1 MISQKEETMY
11 SILFLLIIILSIIL
25 IKLLKIKSNIIFS
38 LFLTLTV
45 IYFIINPKLSMEAS
59 LAGAKLFFNSV
70 LPTMFPFMVICNM
83 IINLDG
89 IKLYSK
95 ILGPILCKPLG
106 LSYPCSFAL
115 VASFLC
121 GYPLGAKYS
130 TDLYKKGIIE
140 YDEFSRLINIAS
152 NIGPLFL
159 LGAVGTSMLG
169 NSTLGYLLLI
179 PSYISVFIIGIITKN
194 KKREK
199 KISLTNEG
207 ITESKAYYNLGEV
220 IKKSIE
226 DASLNILVLCGYVI
240 MFSVII
246 SMIKTLFIS
255 TGTLTSLSSLLNI
268 PEDIFNGLFLG
279 GIEVT
284 NGCNIIAS
292 SNLSILSKLS
302 LISFLSS
309 FGGLSIIAQTSSFF
323 YKEKVSIT
331 KYFFYKVLQGI
342 ISFVLM
348 FFIYIIFKNNISVFL
363 IESSFLITLSPLI
376 LIIGITLGLAILYK
390 LLIAS

>member
-1 MISQKEETMY
+1 MY

-179 PSYISVFIIGIITKN
+179 PSYLSVFIIGIITKN

-199 KISLTNEG
+199 KISLPNEG

-246 SMIKTLFIS
+246 SMVKTLFIS

>member
-1 MISQKEETMY
+1 MY
-11 SILFLLIIILSIIL
+11 SILFLLIILLSIIL

-199 KISLTNEG
+199 KISLPNEG
-207 ITESKAYYNLGEV
+207 ITESKSYYNLGEV

-246 SMIKTLFIS
+246 SMVKTLFIS

>member
-1 MISQKEETMY
+1 MY

-59 LAGAKLFFNSV
+59 LAGAKLFFYSV

-95 ILGPILCKPLG
+95 ILGPILCRPLG

-130 TDLYKKGIIE
+130 TDLYKKGIIRH
-140 YDEFSRLINIAS
+140 DEFLRLLNIAS

-179 PSYISVFIIGIITKN
+179 PSYLSVVIMGIITKN

-199 KISLTNEG
+199 KISLPG
-207 ITESKAYYNLGEV
+207 KDITESKSHYNIGEV

-240 MFSVII
+240 MFSVVI
-246 SMIKTLFIS
+246 SMVKTLFVS

-323 YKEKVSIT
+323 YKENVSIL
-331 KYFFYKVLQGI
+331 KYFLYKVLQGI

-348 FFIYIIFKNNISVFL
+348 FFIYMIFKNNISVFL

-390 LLIAS
+390 LFIAS

>member
-1 MISQKEETMY
+1 MY

-179 PSYISVFIIGIITKN
+179 PSYLSVFIMGIITKN

-199 KISLTNEG
+199 KISLPNEG
-207 ITESKAYYNLGEV
+207 ITESKSYYNLGEV

-246 SMIKTLFIS
+246 SMVKALFIS

>member
-1 MISQKEETMY
+1 MY

-59 LAGAKLFFNSV
+59 LAGAKLFFYSV

-95 ILGPILCKPLG
+95 ILGPILCRPLG

-130 TDLYKKGIIE
+130 TDLYKKGIIRH
-140 YDEFSRLINIAS
+140 DEFLHLLNIAS

-179 PSYISVFIIGIITKN
+179 PSYLSVVIMGIITKN

-199 KISLTNEG
+199 KISLPG
-207 ITESKAYYNLGEV
+207 KDITESKSHYNIGEV

-240 MFSVII
+240 MFSVVI
-246 SMIKTLFIS
+246 SMVKTLFVS

-323 YKEKVSIT
+323 YKENVSIL
-331 KYFFYKVLQGI
+331 KYFLYKVLQGI

-348 FFIYIIFKNNISVFL
+348 FFIYMIFKNNISVFL

-390 LLIAS
+390 LFIAS

>member
-1 MISQKEETMY
+1 MY

-152 NIGPLFL
+152 NTGPLFL

-179 PSYISVFIIGIITKN
+179 PSYLSVFIIGIITKN

-199 KISLTNEG
+199 KISLPNEG

-246 SMIKTLFIS
+246 SMVKTLFIS

>member
-1 MISQKEETMY
+1 MY

-59 LAGAKLFFNSV
+59 LAGAKLFFYSV

-95 ILGPILCKPLG
+95 ILGPILCRPLG

-130 TDLYKKGIIE
+130 TDLYKKGIIRH
-140 YDEFSRLINIAS
+140 DEFLRLLNIAS

-179 PSYISVFIIGIITKN
+179 PSYLSVVIMGIITKN

-199 KISLTNEG
+199 KISLPG
-207 ITESKAYYNLGEV
+207 KDITESKSHYNIGEV

-240 MFSVII
+240 MFSVVI
-246 SMIKTLFIS
+246 SMVKTLFVS
-255 TGTLTSLSSLLNI
+255 TGTLTGLSSLLNI

-323 YKEKVSIT
+323 YKENVSIL
-331 KYFFYKVLQGI
+331 KYFLYKVLQGI

-348 FFIYIIFKNNISVFL
+348 FFIYMIFKNNISVFL

-390 LLIAS
+390 LFIAS

>member
-38 LFLTLTV
+38 LFLSLTV
-45 IYFIINPKLSMEAS
+45 IYFIINPRLSMEAS

-95 ILGPILCKPLG
+95 ILGPILCRPLG

-130 TDLYKKGIIE
+130 TDLYKKGIIRH
-140 YDEFSRLINIAS
+140 DEFLRLLNIAS

-179 PSYISVFIIGIITKN
+179 PSYLSVFIMGIITKN

-199 KISLTNEG
+199 KLSLPG
-207 ITESKAYYNLGEV
+207 KDITESKSHYNIGEV

-240 MFSVII
+240 MFSVVI
-246 SMIKTLFIS
+246 SMVKTLFVS

-331 KYFFYKVLQGI
+331 KYFLYKVLQGI

-348 FFIYIIFKNNISVFL
+348 FFIYMIFKNNISVFL

>member
-1 MISQKEETMY
+1 MY

-25 IKLLKIKSNIIFS
+25 IKLLKIKGNIIFS

-45 IYFIINPKLSMEAS
+45 IYFIVNPKLSMEAS
-59 LAGAKLFFNSV
+59 LAGAKLFFYSV

-130 TDLYKKGIIE
+130 TDLYKKGLIPH
-140 YDEFSRLINIAS
+140 DEFVRLLNIAS

-159 LGAVGTSMLG
+159 LGAVG

-179 PSYISVFIIGIITKN
+179 PSYLSAIIMGIITKN

-199 KISLTNEG
+199 KLSLSKEV
-207 ITESKAYYNLGEV
+207 ITENKSTFNIGEV

-246 SMIKTLFIS
+246 SMLKTLFIS
-255 TGTLTSLSSLLNI
+255 TGTLTNLSSMLNI
-268 PEDIFNGLFLG
+268 PADIFNGLFLG
-279 GIEVT
+279 SIEVT

-292 SNLSILSKLS
+292 SNLSLFSKL
-302 LISFLSS
+302 LLLSFLSS
-309 FGGLSIIAQTSSFF
+309 FGGLSIIMQTSSFF
-323 YKEKVSIT
+323 YKENVSII
-331 KYFFYKVLQGI
+331 KYFLFKVLQGI
-342 ISFVLM
+342 IAFVLM
-348 FFIYIIFKNNISVFL
+348 FFVYMIFKNNIAVSL
-363 IESSFLITLSPLI
+363 IESSFLITLSPII

>member
-1 MISQKEETMY
+1 MY

-25 IKLLKIKSNIIFS
+25 IKLLKIKGIIFS

-45 IYFIINPKLSMEAS
+45 IYFIVNPKLSMEAS
-59 LAGAKLFFNSV
+59 LAGAKLFFYSV

-130 TDLYKKGIIE
+130 TDLYKKELIPH
-140 YDEFSRLINIAS
+140 DEFVRLLNIAS

-179 PSYISVFIIGIITKN
+179 PSYLSAIIMGIITKN

-199 KISLTNEG
+199 KLSLSKEV
-207 ITESKAYYNLGEV
+207 ITENKSTFNIGEV

-246 SMIKTLFIS
+246 SMLKTLFIS
-255 TGTLTSLSSLLNI
+255 TGTLTNLSSMLNI
-268 PEDIFNGLFLG
+268 PPDIFNGLFLG
-279 GIEVT
+279 SIEVT

-292 SNLSILSKLS
+292 SNLSLFSKL
-302 LISFLSS
+302 LLLSFLSS
-309 FGGLSIIAQTSSFF
+309 FGGLSIIMQTSSFF
-323 YKEKVSIT
+323 YKENVSII
-331 KYFFYKVLQGI
+331 KYFLFKVLQGI
-342 ISFVLM
+342 IAFVLM
-348 FFIYIIFKNNISVFL
+348 FFVYMIFKNNIAVSL
-363 IESSFLITLSPLI
+363 IESSFLITLSPII

>member
-11 SILFLLIIILSIIL
+11 SILFLLIILLSIIL

-152 NIGPLFL
+152 NTGPLFL

-179 PSYISVFIIGIITKN
+179 PSYLSVFIIGIITQN

-199 KISLTNEG
+199 KISLPNEG

-246 SMIKTLFIS
+246 SMVKTLFIS

>member
-59 LAGAKLFFNSV
+59 LAGAKLFFYSV

-95 ILGPILCKPLG
+95 ILGPILCRPLG

-130 TDLYKKGIIE
+130 TDLYKKGIIRH
-140 YDEFSRLINIAS
+140 DEFLRLLNIAS

-179 PSYISVFIIGIITKN
+179 PSYLSVVIMGIITKN

-199 KISLTNEG
+199 KISLPG
-207 ITESKAYYNLGEV
+207 KDITESKSHYNIGEV

-240 MFSVII
+240 MFSVVI
-246 SMIKTLFIS
+246 SMVKTLFVS

-323 YKEKVSIT
+323 YKENVSIL
-331 KYFFYKVLQGI
+331 KYFLYKVLQGI

-348 FFIYIIFKNNISVFL
+348 FFIYMIFKNNISVFL

-390 LLIAS
+390 LFIAS

>member
-1 MISQKEETMY
+1 MY

-130 TDLYKKGIIE
+130 TDLYKNGIIRH
-140 YDEFSRLINIAS
+140 DEFLRLLNIAS

-179 PSYISVFIIGIITKN
+179 PSYLSVFIMGIITKN

-199 KISLTNEG
+199 KLSLPG
-207 ITESKAYYNLGEV
+207 KDITESKSHYNIGEV

-240 MFSVII
+240 MFSVVI
-246 SMIKTLFIS
+246 SMVKTLFVS

-268 PEDIFNGLFLG
+268 PEDIFNGLLLG

-323 YKEKVSIT
+323 YKEKVSIL
-331 KYFFYKVLQGI
+331 KYFLYKVLQGI

-348 FFIYIIFKNNISVFL
+348 FFIYMIFKNNISVFL